1 MGQNRYIDESLHSF
15 LEKLASHSPEPA
27 GGAALALAG
36 ASAAALLSL
45 ACHTTTGAATDED
58 EVRLASCRAD
68 AERLSHAFQEL
79 IEADTDAYREVTRAL
94 RAPRVTDREIGERNR
109 RLDEA
114 LASATEVPLR
124 AAATG
129 LEVLALSGRTVDLV
143 EGPVVGDVAAAAH
156 LAEAAV
162 AGSLRNA
169 HINAAAISDRE
180 YARQTEE
187 RVARIRAEAAAA
199 TESLS
204 SLLAARGL
212 GA

>member
-1 MGQNRYIDESLHSF
+1 MGQNRYIDESLRSF
-15 LEKLASHSPEPA
+15 LVKLASHSPEPA

-45 ACHTTTGAATDED
+45 ACRPTAGSAAHEH
-58 EVRLASCRAD
+58 ELRLASCRAD
-68 AERLSHAFQEL
+68 AERLSHSFQEL
-79 IEADTDAYREVTRAL
+79 IEADTDAYREVTRAF
-94 RAPRVTDREIGERNR
+94 RAPRATDQQIRERTR

-114 LASATEVPLR
+114 LRSATEVPLR
-124 AAATG
+124 AAAAG
-129 LEVLALSGRTVDLV
+129 LEVLELAGRTVDLV
-143 EGPVVGDVAAAAH
+143 DGPVVGDVAAAAH

-169 HINAAAISDRE
+169 HINATAMSDRE
-180 YARQTEE
+180 YARRVEE
-187 RVARIRAEAAAA
+187 QVKRMRVEATAA

-212 GA
+212 GT